1 MGNLY
6 QLGEHMLSRLL
17 ELCFAPTTAPLCQ
30 GEFDFSLLNCVN
42 KHHSS
47 DCFQVTP
54 EKSRMSFA
62 QSKVKR
68 LSAFNTARSC
78 SSIVDMVH
86 PSCVLETPP
95 SRTKELEVVT
105 ASSHCPEPP
114 FHQPLLSRV
123 SILPPTVV
131 LPH

>member
-17 ELCFAPTTAPLCQ
+17 ELCFPPTTAPLCQ

-62 QSKVKR
+62 QSKVISLYLQYGKILFLNR
-68 LSAFNTARSC
+68 RYGAPELRVGDTTLRGQRS
-78 SSIVDMVH
+78 SKWLQLPAIALNH
-86 PSCVLETPP
+86 PSIN
-95 SRTKELEVVT
+95 
-105 ASSHCPEPP
+105 H
-114 FHQPLLSRV
+114 F
-123 SILPPTVV
+123 
-131 LPH
+131 